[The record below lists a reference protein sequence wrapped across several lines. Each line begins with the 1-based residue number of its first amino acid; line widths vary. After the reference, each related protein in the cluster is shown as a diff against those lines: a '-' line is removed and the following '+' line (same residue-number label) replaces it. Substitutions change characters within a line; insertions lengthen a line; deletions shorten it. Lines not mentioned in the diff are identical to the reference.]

1 MKKIL
6 YSTVL
11 APAIIISLG
20 CNNSELMALRK
31 ENQELKSELQDQG
44 QKINAKQMEI
54 DKLKETPE
62 FHYQNGIKLLND
74 KDFEGSIK
82 EFETVISNWP
92 NHPMAA
98 ISPKQIKS
106 AREGISKAEAEKRDA
121 ERAAKEGERIS
132 YDTFYAMTESHS
144 IQLGKRYT
152 FRARVG
158 QQAGDVLQMRNPS
171 GGNLK
176 PWIRLQLDDKTEF
189 QKWLELHGDSYVE
202 TWVTASSVTQEYD
215 GVRIHRLGLY

>member
-1 MKKIL
+1 MKKLL
-6 YSTVL
+6 YSILLT
-11 APAIIISLG
+11 PAIIMSLG
-20 CNNSELMALRK
+20 CNNSELMSLRK
-31 ENQELKSELQDQG
+31 ENQELKSELQDQS
-44 QKINAKQMEI
+44 QKMNAKQQEI
-54 DKLKETPE
+54 DKLKETPD
-62 FHYQNGIKLLND
+62 FHYQNGVKLLND

-92 NHPMAA
+92 NHLLAA
-98 ISPKQIKS
+98 ISPKQIKI
-106 AREGISKAEAEKRDA
+106 ARDGISKAETEKRDA

-158 QQAGDVLQMRNPS
+158 QQAGDVLEMRNPS

-176 PWIRLQLDDKTEF
+176 PWVRLNLDERNEF
-189 QKWLELHGDSYVE
+189 QKWLELHGDSYAE
-202 TWVTASSVTQEYD
+202 TWVTASAVTQQYD
-215 GVRIHRLGLY
+215 GVRIHRLGVF